1 MENLPLKMSYYK
13 KTLKLTNEKIAELS
27 GLPVQTVER
36 ISSGRTKN
44 PQLMT
49 LKAIAKVFGCTLDD
63 LINLTDAKTPVLLD
77 EPTSNIVDKMQ
88 KNESLRRLVEITSVM
103 TENDINAVLGLAERL
118 FVTSGENYVNK
129 SNC

>member
-44 PQLMT
+44 PKLMT
-49 LKAIAKVFGCTLDD
+49 LKAIAKVFDCNLDE
-63 LINLTDAKTPVLLD
+63 LINLTDTKTPVLLD
-77 EPTSNIVDKMQ
+77 ESTSNIVNKLQ
-88 KNESLRRLVEITSVM
+88 NNESLKRLIEIVSKM
-103 TENDINAVLGLAERL
+103 PENDINAVLGLAERL
-118 FVTSGENYVNK
+118 FVTSGDNYVNK
-129 SNC
+129 I